1 MAGSR
6 SHTAAPTATCE
17 EKSPVSATYQ
27 SERRLSPCPF
37 PSNKQ
42 IASALLLPIV
52 LGACGGGGS
61 DNTSGNMSEN
71 ATASDATSAA
81 AASPLSPEAAVIWT
95 RIAAEYQPFT
105 VSGTQTVRYGLG
117 STWIEKS
124 VTGNGQCSNTF
135 FGSDPLF
142 GVVKECQLASDS
154 AAPPP
159 PPPSGT
165 TWTRIA
171 AEYQP
176 FTVSG
181 TQTVRYGLGSTW
193 IQKSVTGS
201 GQCSNTFFGSDPLFG
216 VVKECQVQSGT
227 AAPPPPPAPAPAP
240 PPAGTSA
247 ARIANIELAQS
258 LLYPSADPEL
268 VLLPDKAVLVKV
280 NATTTNTQE
289 AAPAGTLRIE
299 TTSGQL
305 VQTIALTTP
314 TAALPSSAPVV
325 PSFANA
331 YTAVVP
337 SSLVKPGLRL
347 TASLPNGQAAT
358 TVNPR
363 VGGGIAMNFVAVP
376 IQIAGTTGQV
386 VAGAESYVNARMPVV
401 SVAQRVRAA
410 YVSKRVTQL
419 PTSESAWSTAFG
431 AVLGE
436 LNDLHILE
444 QQSDQT
450 YYVGFMPKR
459 TFGLA
464 GLGYVPGNATLTFDV
479 PNSPRAVLETVTH
492 ELGHNFSLPHA
503 PCGGPANPDPQYP
516 YANAQL
522 GGPGRYIWGYNAA
535 TKAFT
540 DPRRT
545 DIHDIMSYC
554 DGDTFSDYNYRKMQV
569 YQTPS
574 DRAAKQAA
582 AGGATGPQELLLVS
596 GQIGQGKAEMTP
608 VKSLLGQAKLPPD
621 GPYTLRIVTAQ
632 GTTIEHRFAVK
643 ELDHVSTVQ
652 HFAFTIPH
660 PGAIVSMA
668 IVKDSAML
676 MDNRAKQASTDRAQ
690 RASTERPQVQ
700 VSEQGGVLRLTWDH
714 TQYPYLTVTHVSGAQ
729 RSTLSQDLQGGT
741 ASLPAA
747 GLPAGGSFEFS
758 LSDGM
763 NTARA
768 TQSR

>member
-1 MAGSR
+1 
-6 SHTAAPTATCE
+6 
-17 EKSPVSATYQ
+17 VSATYK
-27 SERRLSPCPF
+27 SERRLSPCPS

-61 DNTSGNMSEN
+61 DNSSGNMSEN
-71 ATASDATSAA
+71 ATASDTTLAA
-81 AASPLSPEAAVIWT
+81 AASLLSPEAAIVWT
-95 RIAAEYQPFT
+95 RIATENQPFS
-105 VSGTQTVRYGLG
+105 VSGTQTVRYGSG
-117 STWIEKS
+117 STWVAQS
-124 VTGNGQCSNTF
+124 VIGSGQCSNTF
-135 FGSDPLF
+135 FGVDPLF

-159 PPPSGT
+159 PPPPPPGA
-165 TWTRIA
+165 TWNRIA
-171 AEYQP
+171 TENQP

-181 TQTVRYGLGSTW
+181 TQTVRYGSGSTW
-193 IQKSVTGS
+193 IQKSATGS

-227 AAPPPPPAPAPAP
+227 AAPPPPAPAPAP
-240 PPAGTSA
+240 PPPSGTSA

-280 NATTTNTQE
+280 NATTTNTQQ
-289 AAPAGTLRIE
+289 AAPAGTLRVE

-314 TAALPSSAPVV
+314 TAALPSTAPAV

-337 SSLVKPGLRL
+337 SNLVKAGLRL

-363 VGGGIAMNFVAVP
+363 VGGGIAMSFVAVP

-386 VAGAESYVNARMPVV
+386 VAGVESYVNARLPVV
-401 SVAQRVRAA
+401 SVTQRVRAA

-419 PTSESAWSTAFG
+419 PTSENAWGNAFS

-436 LNDLHILE
+436 LNDLHMLE

-545 DIHDIMSYC
+545 DLHDIMSYC
-554 DGDTFSDYNYRKMQV
+554 NGDTFSDYNYRKMQV
-569 YQTPS
+569 FQTPS
-574 DRAAKQAA
+574 DRAAKQSAA
-582 AGGATGPQELLLVS
+582 ASATGPQELLLVS
-596 GQIGQGKAEMTP
+596 GQVGQGKADMTP
-608 VKSLLGQAKLPPD
+608 VKSLFGQAKLPPE

-632 GTTIEHRFAVK
+632 GTLEYRFATK
-643 ELDHVSTVQ
+643 ELDHLSTVQ

-660 PGAIVSMA
+660 PGAIVSMT
-668 IVKDSAML
+668 IVKDGATLLEM
-676 MDNRAKQASTDRAQ
+676 RAKQASTDRAQ
-690 RASTERPQVQ
+690 RASIDKPQVQ
-700 VSEQGGVLRLTWDH
+700 LSEQGGVLRLTWDH
-714 TQYPYLTVTHVSGAQ
+714 TQYPYLTVTHISGAQ